1 MVLGGTPGIVERIL
15 TVEKMGKK
23 GAEWANML
31 RDELAWQD
39 DVEQQEEAEQEKQT
53 QAPST
58 GAQAPKPGTGGQAP
72 KPENATADAD
82 GDEVEQA
89 RDKVGDDSLADPETI
104 VREAALSKQRADSL
118 KTAAEHAVADDD
130 DDDPADGAEEGVPNV
145 DAAPSPEPEPEPEP
159 KAGSAQRRWKR
170 AGVTVQDQVS
180 QRDAEALRDLLKR
193 LEEFDQVC
201 GKVRAATDKPTAMKY
216 AARRRELCKELA
228 KPCADVL
235 DVQESNYAAMHARL
249 QRIAA
254 SLQKL
259 EMKAA
264 ELVNSQDEDYDRE
277 GSQLAVVGRALS
289 KDDPTA
295 TTVAQQELEEAQG
308 ALAHAELTG
317 NPTKVTPREEH
328 HTRRSIRHTH
338 ALPCAFV
345 PFWNNSP
352 PPRSVGTDL
361 QRAGL
366 F

>member
-39 DVEQQEEAEQEKQT
+39 DVEQHEEAEQEEQG
-53 QAPST
+53 QAPSK
-58 GAQAPKPGTGGQAP
+58 GGQAPKPGTGEAP
-72 KPENATADAD
+72 KPENAMADAA
-82 GDEVEQA
+82 GDEVEQT
-89 RDKVGDDSLADPETI
+89 RDKVGNDSLADPETI
-104 VREAALSKQRADSL
+104 VREEALRKQRADSL

-130 DDDPADGAEEGVPNV
+130 DDGAADGAEEGVPNV
-145 DAAPSPEPEPEPEP
+145 DATPSPEPEPEPKP
-159 KAGSAQRRWKR
+159 KAGNATSRWKK
-170 AGVTVQDQVS
+170 AGVKVQDQVS
-180 QRDAEALRDLLKR
+180 QKDAEALRDLLKR

-264 ELVNSQDEDYDRE
+264 ELVNSQDGDNDRE
-277 GSQLAVVGRALS
+277 GAQLAVVGRALTE
-289 KDDPTA
+289 DPTA
-295 TTVAQQELEEAQG
+295 TTVAQQELQEAQA

-317 NPTKVTPREEH
+317 DPAEVTIPRGTP
-328 HTRRSIRHTH
+328 HTYPLHSSHTH
-338 ALPCAFV
+338 SLCAFV
-345 PFWNNSP
+345 PFLNHLLHP
-352 PPRSVGTDL
+352 CSVGMDL